1 MSEATVSNQP
11 FADDAVGGHLGSA
24 ELTPKGITMT
34 TATFHYRRPWLPA
47 LTLLLSAAAVLVAVI
62 ALAMAPNDNSDAI
75 RQSQLGRVVSPVPAS
90 VPARTQTAPVVNAH
104 HDRSLDP
111 IIECG
116 RRLPA
121 KC

>member
-1 MSEATVSNQP
+1 MAAGTYLASVP
-11 FADDAVGGHLGSA
+11 
-24 ELTPKGITMT
+24 
-34 TATFHYRRPWLPA
+34 
-47 LTLLLSAAAVLVAVI
+47 AAAVPVAVI

-75 RQSQLGRVVSPVPAS
+75 RQAQLGRAVSPVPAPAC
-90 VPARTQTAPVVNAH
+90 PARTQTGPVVNAH